1 MPTPPPSR
9 RKRRRALELLETS
22 LDGCT
27 EAIMLAH
34 GFKIELLVELVQ
46 AGLATASTEQ
56 MLASGRPMEV
66 TRLRITGAGR
76 RALAQVRWP

>member
-9 RKRRRALELLETS
+9 RKRRRALELLEAS

-34 GFKIELLVELVQ
+34 EFKIELLVELVQ